1 MKKLGKLLTMLL
13 ALVMLINT
21 NLIAF
26 ATNTTN
32 TVYPIRLKDGNGS
45 FS

>member
-21 NLIAF
+21 NLTAF

-32 TVYPIRLKDGNGS
+32 TVYPRLKDGNGS